1 MRLSILFELQQ
12 MSSLELLLLTLFLL
26 VGFFIAGFVLDAILQ
41 KDGFGPYW
49 NGLVAMLGVALGLS
63 IRSRFFALT
72 SPYDPAFT
80 MAIVLGT
87 LVAMLMLLSAVRN
100 RLA

>member
-49 NGLVAMLGVALGLS
+49 NGLVAILGVALGLS
-63 IRSRFFALT
+63 IRSRFFASI

-87 LVAMLMLLSAVRN
+87 LVAMLMLLSALRN
-100 RLA
+100 RFA

>member
-1 MRLSILFELQQ
+1 MRLSLLFELQQ
-12 MSSLELLLLTLFLL
+12 MTSLELLFLTLFLL
-26 VGFFIAGFVLDAILQ
+26 VAFFIAGFVLDALLQ

-63 IRSRFFALT
+63 IRARFFA
-72 SPYDPAFT
+72 SISAYDPVFT

-87 LVAMLMLLSAVRN
+87 LVAMLMFLSALRN